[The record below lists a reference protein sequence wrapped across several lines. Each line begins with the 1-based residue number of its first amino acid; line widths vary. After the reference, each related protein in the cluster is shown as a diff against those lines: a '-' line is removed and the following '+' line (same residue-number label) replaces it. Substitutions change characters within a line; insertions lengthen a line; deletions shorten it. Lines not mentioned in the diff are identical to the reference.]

1 MAPKFAMKVALA
13 NKLKAT
19 KKAANNKKK
28 ALKSVAVVKSGASG
42 GQSKKQTGL
51 MHETAQWIQ
60 EAEDSLVDP
69 ASKNNSGK
77 GAVTLKKKPAGHQA

>member
-1 MAPKFAMKVALA
+1 MKVALA

-28 ALKSVAVVKSGASG
+28 ALKSVAVVKSAASG
-42 GQSKKQTGL
+42 GQSKKAKGQTGL